1 MNKEHELSFIIKMF
15 DRLTDKK
22 EYELPSHY
30 IERVRALDKEISPIP
45 GFISFQELLSGK
57 KYLIICPQNLHIKK

>member
-30 IERVRALDKEISPIP
+30 IERVRALDKEISPIQ
-45 GFISFQELLSGK
+45 GFYKFSRTPFWG
-57 KYLIICPQNLHIKK
+57 N